1 MGNLLSRARGL
12 KDKPPTYPYAAPTR
26 FIPTNNEERT
36 RNTKRPVPSCP
47 DDANRRTLAS
57 TSPFTRPT
65 GASLG
70 RLSLFPG
77 PHGEEALQGRE
88 RRLDVPRLRLH
99 EGTHLCVAMR
109 AIGWRVRTAEAVSSL
124 ARHGSMLQVTPNET
138 QRRRSTGRATR
149 ALK

>member
-12 KDKPPTYPYAAPTR
+12 KDKPPTYPYAAPYKIHTY
-26 FIPTNNEERT
+26 EQQERT
-36 RNTKRPVPSCP
+36 RNTKPKTTCP
-47 DDANRRTLAS
+47 ELSRRNRRTLTS
-57 TSPFTRPT
+57 TSPSTQPT

-70 RLSLFPG
+70 RVSLFPG
-77 PHGEEALQGRE
+77 PRGEEALQGRE

-99 EGTHLCVAMR
+99 EGTHLCVLR
-109 AIGWRVRTAEAVSSL
+109 AIGRRVRTAEAVSDL